1 MAIDEDA
8 VAVLAAKY
16 AVMRQVADERTWRVY
31 LGSEARA
38 LGYGGIAVVARAAGV
53 SETMVAAGVSGIE
66 AGELGALPPGR
77 SRRAGGGRKKAE
89 DAQPGLIQ
97 AVRGLLEAATRGIR
111 WRRSPGARCRCG
123 TSRASWPGWG
133 SGAARTRWRG

>member
-53 SETMVAAGVSGIE
+53 
-66 AGELGALPPGR
+66 
-77 SRRAGGGRKKAE
+77 
-89 DAQPGLIQ
+89 
-97 AVRGLLEAATRGIR
+97 
-111 WRRSPGARCRCG
+111 
-123 TSRASWPGWG
+123 
-133 SGAARTRWRG
+133 

>member
-53 SETMVAAGVSGIE
+53 SETMVAAGVAEIE
-66 AGELGALPPGR
+66 AGSL
-77 SRRAGGGRKKAE
+77 
-89 DAQPGLIQ
+89 
-97 AVRGLLEAATRGIR
+97 
-111 WRRSPGARCRCG
+111 ARCRRG
-123 TSRASWPGWG
+123 GRAAGGRRRRTPSRG
-133 SGAARTRWRG
+133 